1 MTLDKLMKKLSGGD
15 ESAFGQIYAQTRK
28 TVYYIALSIVKE
40 RALAEDV
47 MQNVYLSV
55 LKNAGQYRAGTN
67 ASAWIA
73 RITRNE
79 ALKLQKSRVRV
90 SYVDER
96 ENLKVFGTQQTDDYR
111 LLIDLAKSI
120 LPEDEFVILM
130 LITAAGYKRRE
141 ISEMLDMPVPTVTWK
156 FNKAI
161 EKMRK
166 SLEENI

>member
-1 MTLDKLMKKLSGGD
+1 MTLDKLMKKLSGGE
-15 ESAFGQIYAQTRK
+15 ESAFEEIYAQTRK

-55 LKNAGQYRAGTN
+55 LRNAAQYRAGTN
-67 ASAWIA
+67 AAAWIA
-73 RITRNE
+73 KISRNE
-79 ALKLQKSRVRV
+79 ALKIQKSRARV

-96 ENLKVFGTQQTDDYR
+96 ENIAVFGTQQTDDYS
-111 LLIDLAKSI
+111 LLIDLAKRI

-141 ISEMLDMPVPTVTWK
+141 ISQMLDIPVPTVSWK
-156 FNKAI
+156 FNRAI

-166 SLEENI
+166 SLEESV

>member
-1 MTLDKLMKKLSGGD
+1 MTLDKLMKKLLDGD
-15 ESAFGQIYAQTRK
+15 EAAFGQIYAQTRK
-28 TVYYIALSIVKE
+28 TVYYIALSVVKE

-55 LKNAGQYRAGTN
+55 LKSCAQYRSGTN
-67 ASAWIA
+67 AAAWIA
-73 RITRNE
+73 KITRNE
-79 ALKLQKSRVRV
+79 ALKVRNSRVRV

-96 ENLKVFGTQQTDDYR
+96 QSPEVFGTQQTDDYA

-120 LPEDEFVILM
+120 LTEDEFVILM
-130 LITAAGYKRRE
+130 LVTAAGYKRRE
-141 ISEMLDMPVPTVTWK
+141 IAVMLDMPVPTVTWR